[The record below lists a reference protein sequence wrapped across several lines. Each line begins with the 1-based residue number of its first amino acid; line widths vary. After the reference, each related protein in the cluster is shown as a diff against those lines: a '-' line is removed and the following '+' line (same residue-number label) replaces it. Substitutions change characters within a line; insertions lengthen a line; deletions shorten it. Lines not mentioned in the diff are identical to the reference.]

1 MVYDDAPMRA
11 GILAALAPRSHLLET
26 RSPTGALDLLMVSG
40 NYLDV
45 VIVTCLASRE
55 RPHYSSR
62 IGLVAAMF
70 QRWPWIPV
78 IIISRAQES
87 ARLIGQTLLTGTRA
101 VLERPVPAAGL
112 RGCVSRVGRRR
123 GAKAPAAPATIVAM
137 KQMLVF
143 LAAHVGKNH
152 TLGELAAMVAMSPS
166 YFSHVFHA
174 VLGMPL
180 RDCLR
185 EIQLKRAHE
194 LLMGSTL
201 SLTTIAV
208 DAGFYDLPHFDK
220 AFRQRLGMA
229 PQKFRRRH
237 GRRRNENGKGSG
249 PALRARAA
257 AAGTRLSRNVKRPA
271 VASVQEI

>member
-1 MVYDDAPMRA
+1 MA
-11 GILAALAPRSHLLET
+11 
-26 RSPTGALDLLMVSG
+26 SG

-55 RPHYSSR
+55 RPHYASR

-87 ARLIGQTLLTGTRA
+87 ARLVGQTLLTGTRE
-101 VLERPVPAAGL
+101 VLERPVTAAGL
-112 RGCVSRVGRRR
+112 RGGVSRVGRRR
-123 GAKAPAAPATIVAM
+123 GAKAPAAAATIGAM
-137 KQMLVF
+137 KQMLAF
-143 LAAHVGKNH
+143 LGAHVGKNQ

-174 VLGMPL
+174 VIGMPL

-237 GRRRNENGKGSG
+237 GRRRNEDGNGSG

>member
-1 MVYDDAPMRA
+1 MRA
-11 GILAALAPRSHLLET
+11 GIVTALAPRSHLLET

-62 IGLVAAMF
+62 IGLVAAIF

-101 VLERPVPAAGL
+101 VLERPVTAAGL

-123 GAKAPAAPATIVAM
+123 GAKAPAAPATIVTM

-143 LAAHVGKNH
+143 LGAHVGKNH

-174 VLGMPL
+174 VIGMPL

-220 AFRQRLGMA
+220 AFRQRLGMT
-229 PQKFRRRH
+229 PQEFRRH
-237 GRRRNENGKGSG
+237 GRRRNENGNGSG
-249 PALRARAA
+249 PARRARAA
-257 AAGTRLSRNVKRPA
+257 AAGTRHSRNVK
-271 VASVQEI
+271 

>member
-1 MVYDDAPMRA
+1 MA
-11 GILAALAPRSHLLET
+11 T
-26 RSPTGALDLLMVSG
+26 RSPA
-40 NYLDV
+40 
-45 VIVTCLASRE
+45 
-55 RPHYSSR
+55 RPHAATRLDKAELVDLYRLMLLSR
-62 IGLVAAMF
+62 
-70 QRWPWIPV
+70 
-78 IIISRAQES
+78 
-87 ARLIGQTLLTGTRA
+87 
-101 VLERPVPAAGL
+101 
-112 RGCVSRVGRRR
+112 RV
-123 GAKAPAAPATIVAM
+123 
-137 KQMLVF
+137 
-143 LAAHVGKNH
+143 
-152 TLGELAAMVAMSPS
+152 
-166 YFSHVFHA
+166 
-174 VLGMPL
+174 
-180 RDCLR
+180 DDR